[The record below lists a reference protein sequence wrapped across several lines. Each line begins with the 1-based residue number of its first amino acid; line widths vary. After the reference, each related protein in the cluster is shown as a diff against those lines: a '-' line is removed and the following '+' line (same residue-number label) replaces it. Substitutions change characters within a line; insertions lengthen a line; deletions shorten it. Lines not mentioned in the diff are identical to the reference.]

1 MPVSPD
7 LPHAPLLRSLRRHGA
22 RGEAPTGHLTY
33 LIGPPGTGK
42 TASLTALADALTSP
56 TQRAYRLDVL
66 AYLPDTTPLDTLEL
80 LLLVAVALADRL
92 SKPDALGHADPF
104 EPIDPALQALS
115 HWLVTEAE
123 LDCVT
128 PGVLYTEFQRRAN
141 GLLRP
146 LRALDPDRR
155 EPMVHDL
162 RQLIGQMV
170 QALKTRHQLR
180 SVVVLVD
187 SLERLRA
194 PGQALD
200 GVMARM
206 LTVFDHDLPLLR
218 LPHAATVYSVP
229 AGLAAW
235 PHLVPLADACF
246 WHSARA
252 VHRPGDRAPDEV
264 VLAELRAAA
273 EPEWPE
279 AQALDAATW
288 HTLLC
293 ASGGQIGVLHRL
305 LSDTLDMFD
314 AQPDLSATLPALLAR
329 HADALW
335 SPLLPEDHALLRRV
349 HQHQTLSLSHADDR
363 PRLAALLESQ
373 ALLAYRNAAGQQWFD
388 AHPLLWPLVSAPM
401 PTSVPD
407 EAGDNPPSN

>member
-1 MPVSPD
+1 MT
-7 LPHAPLLRSLRRHGA
+7 LQRSLQRLST
-22 RGEAPTGHLTY
+22 RGDTPTGHLTY
-33 LIGPPGTGK
+33 LIGPPATGK
-42 TASLTALADALTSP
+42 TAHLNALAEALTSP

-80 LLLVAVALADRL
+80 LLLIAVALADRL
-92 SKPDALGHADPF
+92 SKNDALGHADPF

-128 PGVLYTEFQRRAN
+128 PGVMYTEFQRRAN

-146 LRALDPDRR
+146 LRTLDADRR
-155 EPMVHDL
+155 EPMAHDL
-162 RQLIGQMV
+162 RQLIGHMV
-170 QALKTRHQLR
+170 QALKARHQLR
-180 SVVVLVD
+180 SVVLLVD
-187 SLERLRA
+187 SLERLRE
-194 PGQALD
+194 PGQAL
-200 GVMARM
+200 GAVMTRM

-235 PHLVPLADACF
+235 PHLATLADACF

-252 VHRPGDRAPDEV
+252 VHRPGQRVPDDA
-264 VLAELRAAA
+264 VLAELRAAV
-273 EPEWPE
+273 EPEWPD

-293 ASGGQIGVLHRL
+293 ASGGQIGLLHRL
-305 LSDTLDMFD
+305 LSDTLDAFD
-314 AQPDLSATLPALLAR
+314 DQPDLSAALPALLAR

-349 HQHQTLSLSHADDR
+349 HQHQTLSLAHADDR

-388 AHPLLWPLVSAPM
+388 AHPLLWPLVAVALPASNQAA
-401 PTSVPD
+401 D
-407 EAGDNPPSN
+407 ERSLG